1 MWLGVTSGNS
11 SKASLTFCRKAWF
24 QLHWQYHPPEF
35 GGYPLT
41 LTWHNPVP
49 FCLLLCIRNSWDGD
63 RNFCSF
69 HAVLPLPDLF
79 PSPVDASSTKYFGC
93 SEWLHSHYQIPSS
106 ERGHR
111 SDILAW
117 YPQMFGNAL
126 GLFGKFGFSAFSS
139 REKVY
144 NAPVFPPWR
153 GVAESQQHSLAY
165 LASITCVRCLWT
177 L

>member
-1 MWLGVTSGNS
+1 METEISVLSMQSYPCLIYFHHLWMPLVLNILAALNDCIHITKFQVLKEGIGQ
-11 SKASLTFCRKAWF
+11 TF
-24 QLHWQYHPPEF
+24 
-35 GGYPLT
+35 
-41 LTWHNPVP
+41 
-49 FCLLLCIRNSWDGD
+49 
-63 RNFCSF
+63 
-69 HAVLPLPDLF
+69 LPDN
-79 PSPVDASSTKYFGC
+79 
-93 SEWLHSHYQIPSS
+93 
-106 ERGHR
+106 
-111 SDILAW
+111 
-117 YPQMFGNAL
+117 PQVFGNAL